1 MAYRGLLFYGDTELI
16 NSRRTVA
23 HILNGVRPLSLE
35 VRHDD
40 SWPHTARLLSHAPYV
55 MPDEAPWHIPGDPD
69 SLEFAGVWPMSVDGL
84 DTSTLSREIV
94 EGLGDGATTGVT
106 RFGSKQITVT
116 ALLVAS
122 SAAGAEFGLRW
133 LTERLADIS
142 DVGTGTSL
150 RFLSAAPELDP
161 DLTGVAT
168 RAAMAGRWRTL
179 YQVVTTS
186 PPTVTGRFG
195 FTRGQD
201 TQASAFAVSWTM
213 TALIP
218 HVFQDPVQ
226 QIIGLSIAGVPVATP
241 TWTIAADGVCES
253 GCTSDGN
260 TMLVDPLAVP
270 VATVVRELTAVGA
283 AAGICVPLESKR
295 MSAAIS
301 ADSGRLVRP
310 DVVRISVSTGATAV
324 RGLRLQIV
332 ANPTGGSLEAAE
344 ACGALSE
351 IGISY
356 IPANASL
363 TLDGATGTAWCDTAS
378 GRLDAL
384 SVVRGGNGAPW
395 QPPVLDEGIG
405 YGVLLDAPA
414 TVTDLT
420 VDLWTIA
427 RES

>member
-40 SWPHTARLLSHAPYV
+40 SWPHTARLLAHAPYV
-55 MPDEAPWHIPGDPD
+55 MPDEAPWHTPGDPD

-106 RFGSKQITVT
+106 RFGSKQITIT

-133 LTERLADIS
+133 LTERLADAS
-142 DVGTGTSL
+142 DVGAGTSL

-179 YQVVTTS
+179 YQVVTTA

-201 TQASAFAVSWTM
+201 TQASVFAVSWTM

-218 HVFQDPVQ
+218 HVFHDPVVA
-226 QIIGLSIAGVPVATP
+226 IADSSLTGISTSTP
-241 TWTIAADGVCES
+241 TWTVAVDGECDG
-253 GCTSDGN
+253 GCTDTGAAV
-260 TMLVDPLAVP
+260 LVDPEA
-270 VATVVRELTAVGA
+270 AAAARVVRELTTVGSS
-283 AAGICVPLESKR
+283 GVCVPLESKR
-295 MSAAIS
+295 IAQAVPADPGRAA
-301 ADSGRLVRP
+301 RP
-310 DVVRISVSTGATAV
+310 DVVRVAVTTGAQVA

-332 ANPTGGSLEAAE
+332 PGTGIEAWELAE
-344 ACGALSE
+344 RCGALTE

-356 IPANASL
+356 IPAGSTL
-363 TLDGATGTAWCDTAS
+363 TLDGATGTAWCDTPE
-378 GRLDAL
+378 GRMDAAA
-384 SVVRGGNGAPW
+384 VVRGSGGAPW
-395 QPPVLDEGIG
+395 RFPLLDDIG
-405 YGVLLDAPA
+405 SYGVLLDTPA
-414 TVTDLT
+414 SLTELT
-420 VDLWTIA
+420 VDAWTIA